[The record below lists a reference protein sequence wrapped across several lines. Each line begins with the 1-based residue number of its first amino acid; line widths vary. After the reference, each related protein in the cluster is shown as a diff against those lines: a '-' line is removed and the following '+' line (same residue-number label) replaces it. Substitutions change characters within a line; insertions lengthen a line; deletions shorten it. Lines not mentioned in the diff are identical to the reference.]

1 LNITAVSSQKEGK
14 RMASET
20 HQVGDIVE
28 STCRKC
34 NDVTGHAVV
43 SIVEG
48 QIAKVE
54 CRGCGSVHKHRPA
67 KKSGQPKAAKS
78 SSRSEKGKSTASKGK
93 KSQTAKEKEAQQI
106 AEQIYHEWQTKTQ
119 GKNQAEAKKYRM
131 DGEFAANDLID
142 HASFGLGV
150 VQRIIPP
157 NKMDVLFQDS
167 EKRLRCAMVSRSSGR
182 PGNGPDSHAE

>member
-1 LNITAVSSQKEGK
+1 
-14 RMASET
+14 MASET

-54 CRGCGSVHKHRPA
+54 CRGCGSVHKYRPA
-67 KKSGQPKAAKS
+67 KKSGQSKSAGS
-78 SSRSEKGKSTASKGK
+78 SSRAEKGKSTASKGK
-93 KSQTAKEKEAQQI
+93 KSQTAKEKEAQQL
-106 AEQIYHEWQTKTQ
+106 AEQIYKEWQTKTQ
-119 GKNQAEAKKYRM
+119 GKNQAEAKTYRM
-131 DGEFAANDLID
+131 DGEFTANELID
-142 HASFGLGV
+142 HPSFGLGV

-167 EKRLRCAMVSRSSGR
+167 EKRLRCAVASKSPGR
-182 PGNGPDSHAE
+182 PENKSDSHAE